1 MNFNQDQMRPNWAK
15 ENNQT
20 RSSELTN
27 LPKDSFGGLQLEQN
41 PGITDNPPPKKLV
54 LGINI
59 LISSSIFKFISSKL
73 NEAS

>member
-1 MNFNQDQMRPNWAK
+1 MRPNWAK

-41 PGITDNPPPKKLV
+41 LGIRDDPPPQKKACPR
-54 LGINI
+54 NQH
-59 LISSSIFKFISSKL
+59 SH
-73 NEAS
+73 